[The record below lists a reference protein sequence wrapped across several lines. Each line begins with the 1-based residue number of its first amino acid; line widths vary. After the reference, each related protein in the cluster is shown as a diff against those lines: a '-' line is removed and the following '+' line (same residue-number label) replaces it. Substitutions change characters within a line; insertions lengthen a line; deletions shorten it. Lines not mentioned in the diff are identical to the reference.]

1 MDPAKR
7 MPIAS
12 PVATRRGV
20 IDEHLLTTRV
30 MDRVAALNY
39 IPRGIL
45 HHLILYANVGERT
58 AHHHLV
64 MPAPRAILVEVD
76 NADLMLLQICS
87 GGRRGAYTAGRGNVI
102 SRYRI
107 QK

>member
-1 MDPAKR
+1 MLVTHSC
-7 MPIAS
+7 I
-12 PVATRRGV
+12 
-20 IDEHLLTTRV
+20 IDEHPLTTRV
-30 MDRVAALNY
+30 MDRIAALNY

-64 MPAPRAILVEVD
+64 MPAPRAILVEVND
-76 NADLMLLQICS
+76 ADLMLLQICS
-87 GGRRGAYTAGRGNVI
+87 GGRRGAYIAGRGNVI